1 MDQLILDAFIGLRVT
16 WLSPVIILFTQLTGP
31 TLMFVYALV
40 WGLLR
45 KSATAPIAVGLANLI
60 SHFLKRAF
68 ERPRPNTAEHL
79 VVETNFSFP
88 SGHAVGAAACAVAV
102 GYSVNRW
109 WKLTLWVIAACG
121 AVSVVCRCALAQRCA
136 CRLGH
141 RCVDFSGGVYQ
152 LEPPPAPLKPLLKVV
167 FAELEE
173 ADDAAL
179 TSAACQELI
188 M

>member
-79 VVETNFSFP
+79 VVQTHFSFP

-102 GYSVNRW
+102 GYSVNQW
-109 WKLTLWVIAACG
+109 WKLTLWVIALLVG
-121 AVSVVCRCALAQRCA
+121 LSRLYVGVHWPSDVLAGWA
-136 CRLGH
+136 IG
-141 RCVDFSGGVYQ
+141 
-152 LEPPPAPLKPLLKVV
+152 
-167 FAELEE
+167 
-173 ADDAAL
+173 AL
-179 TSAACQELI
+179 TSAVVFTSWNLLQRR
-188 M
+188 

>member
-88 SGHAVGAAACAVAV
+88 SSHAVGAAACAVAM

-109 WKLTLWVIAACG
+109 WKLTLWVIALLVG
-121 AVSVVCRCALAQRCA
+121 LSRLYVGVHWPSDVLAGWA
-136 CRLGH
+136 IG
-141 RCVDFSGGVYQ
+141 
-152 LEPPPAPLKPLLKVV
+152 
-167 FAELEE
+167 
-173 ADDAAL
+173 AL
-179 TSAACQELI
+179 TSVVVFTSWNLLQRR
-188 M
+188 

>member
-1 MDQLILDAFIGLRVT
+1 MDQLILDVFIGLRVT

-79 VVETNFSFP
+79 VVETNFSFL
-88 SGHAVGAAACAVAV
+88 SVHAVGVEACASAV
-102 GYSVNRW
+102 LDSVVGW
-109 WKLTLWVIAACG
+109 WELTLWVIALLVG
-121 AVSVVCRCALAQRCA
+121 LSRLYVGVHWPSDVLAGWA
-136 CRLGH
+136 IG
-141 RCVDFSGGVYQ
+141 
-152 LEPPPAPLKPLLKVV
+152 
-167 FAELEE
+167 
-173 ADDAAL
+173 AL
-179 TSAACQELI
+179 TSVVVFTSWNLLQRR
-188 M
+188 